1 VTHNLP
7 CFAWANDDARLRAS
21 ASPALPLAAV
31 SAAAVAPCPP
41 SDVRLRR
48 DRAAG
53 DAASEPG
60 SDDWCQVPSVRT
72 VTLSTQK
79 KDVSGGVFVPVAH
92 DVSQSV
98 SQCTFVA
105 VGRTVG
111 RRVRWCLEGFHEV
124 NVDE

>member
-21 ASPALPLAAV
+21 ASPALPLAPV

-79 KDVSGGVFVPVAH
+79 KDVSGGVFVPVAREH
-92 DVSQSV
+92 ERNTHTCQ
-98 SQCTFVA
+98 A
-105 VGRTVG
+105 V
-111 RRVRWCLEGFHEV
+111 
-124 NVDE
+124 